1 MTEYID
7 KSCAHIRCL
16 TKKGPGGVVAIGVL
30 PLVTRV
36 TPKPLL
42 LNNRTRPQFSCTS
55 AHLNSMYGNFYSYEV
70 GTVGRFSMNFLT
82 SLNPTQLKEVFPHF
96 LKFAYSEGFD
106 IGVENRHL
114 LVDTHG
120 YLDDIVDRLTES
132 GSQFIFSNCAV
143 LATFGRW
150 VRDCLHS
157 RIPNAELFGAITI
170 VGNDPVDLPT
180 LRCPLTGVELEWLP
194 QLPVE
199 AAPEAEPPP
208 LVEPLVSAPEVEQP
222 PQVEPLPAPADPP
235 VDQGTL
241 RPRVPI
247 HGRRRHRERFCRP
260 RVVRNEN
267 LPDNPRRRPR
277 KRTI

>member
-7 KSCAHIRCL
+7 KSCAHIKCL
-16 TKKGPGGVVAIGVL
+16 TMKGACGVVAIGVL

-36 TPKPLL
+36 TPKPLIL
-42 LNNRTRPQFSCTS
+42 SDVTRPRFSSTS
-55 AHLNSMYGNFYSYEV
+55 TYLNGLYQNMYSYEV
-70 GTVGRFSMNFLT
+70 GSVGRFNLNLFT
-82 SLNPTQLKEVFPHF
+82 SLDPNQLREVFPHF

-106 IGVENRHL
+106 IGVENKHL
-114 LVDTHG
+114 TVDN
-120 YLDDIVDRLTES
+120 VD
-132 GSQFIFSNCAV
+132 QFTFTNCAL
-143 LATFGRW
+143 LANFGLW

-157 RIPNAELFGAITI
+157 HVPDAKLFGALTK
-170 VGNDPVDLPT
+170 VGA
-180 LRCPLTGVELEWLP
+180 ELEWALTR
-194 QLPVE
+194 VR
-199 AAPEAEPPP
+199 
-208 LVEPLVSAPEVEQP
+208 VEPLVSTPEVEQP

-267 LPDNPRRRPR
+267 LPDTPRRRPR

>member
-1 MTEYID
+1 M
-7 KSCAHIRCL
+7 
-16 TKKGPGGVVAIGVL
+16 KGACGVVAIGVL

-36 TPKPLL
+36 TPKPLIL
-42 LNNRTRPQFSCTS
+42 SDVTRPRFSSTS
-55 AHLNSMYGNFYSYEV
+55 TYLNGLYQNMYSYEV
-70 GTVGRFSMNFLT
+70 GSVGRFNLNLFT
-82 SLNPTQLKEVFPHF
+82 SLDPNQLREVFPHF

-106 IGVENRHL
+106 IGVENKHL
-114 LVDTHG
+114 TVDN
-120 YLDDIVDRLTES
+120 VD
-132 GSQFIFSNCAV
+132 QFTFTNCAL
-143 LATFGRW
+143 LANFGVW

-157 RIPNAELFGAITI
+157 HIPNAQLFGAITI

-180 LRCPLTGVELEWLP
+180 LRCPLTGIELEWMP
-194 QLPVE
+194 QPPVE
-199 AAPEAEPPP
+199 AAQEAEPPP
-208 LVEPLVSAPEVEQP
+208 TVEPLVSAPEVEQP